1 MKKWMGLFGLIL
13 LSCLACQPTKPQ
25 QQGDRKQ
32 LADQMDSLLKYNLVH
47 TWYPAAIDSVF
58 GGYLSSFDAEFK
70 PTQDQDKMIVSQSRH
85 LWNNSKAIKQFPED
99 RPYAAYAN
107 HGFKFLKEKMWDA
120 EYGGFFTLVDRQ
132 GMFKGTGDKTAYGNA
147 FGLYSLSAYYLAT
160 RDTAALSLAKQTF
173 DWLEKHSHDSIHLG
187 YFQHL
192 ARNGDRQPRTA
203 NTPSTSDLGYKD
215 QNSSIHLLEAITEF
229 YQAWPD
235 PLVKK
240 RLEEMILL
248 IRDKMVNSKGN
259 LVLFFQPDW
268 TPVSF
273 VDSSRES
280 ILRHHNLDH
289 ASFGHDIETAYLL
302 MEASHIAGWKN
313 DSVTW
318 TIAKKMTD
326 QCLLYGWDDS
336 LGGFYDEGYYFKNEP
351 QITITHSNKNWWTQA
366 EALNTLL
373 IMADLYPNDPLQYYQ
388 KFLKQWN
395 YIDKYF
401 IDHKNGEWYP
411 NGLDTDPETTKRNKG
426 QIWKAAYHQYRS
438 MENCIKRL
446 RGDQH

>member
-1 MKKWMGLFGLIL
+1 MKNWLWQVSLFFI
-13 LSCLACQPTKPQ
+13 SVAACQPAKEQ
-25 QQGDRKQ
+25 VDEKKV
-32 LADQMDSLLKYNLVH
+32 LADQMENLLRDNLLH
-47 TWYPAAIDSVF
+47 PWYPAAVDSLF

-70 PTQDQDKMIVSQSRH
+70 PTGDQDKMIVSQARH
-85 LWNNSKAIKQFPED
+85 LWNNSKASKHFPGD
-99 RPYAAYAN
+99 RPYAGYAK
-107 HGFKFLKEKMWDA
+107 HGFKFLQDKMWDK

-132 GMFKGTGDKTAYGNA
+132 GAVKGNGDKTAYGNA
-147 FGLYSLSAYYLAT
+147 FGLYALSAYYLAT
-160 RDTAALSLAKQTF
+160 QDTAALILAKKSF
-173 DWLEKHSHDSIHLG
+173 DWLETFSHDTIHLG
-187 YFQHL
+187 YCQHL
-192 ARNGDRQPRTA
+192 SRKGDKLRRSST
-203 NTPSTSDLGYKD
+203 TPSTSDLGYKD
-215 QNSSIHLLEAITEF
+215 QNSSIHLLEALTEF

-235 PLVKK
+235 DRVKK

-248 IRDKMVNSKGN
+248 IRDKMVNQKGN
-259 LVLFFQPDW
+259 LVLFFRPDW

-280 ILRHHNLDH
+280 ILRHHSLDH

-313 DSVTW
+313 DDLTW

-326 QCLLYGWDDS
+326 QCLQFGWDDS

-373 IMADLYPNDPLQYYQ
+373 IMADLYPNDPMQYYQ
-388 KFLKQWN
+388 KFLKQWA

-411 NGLDTDPETTKRNKG
+411 NGLDTDPETVRRNKG
-426 QIWKAAYHQYRS
+426 HIWKAGYHQYRS
-438 MENCIKRL
+438 LENCVKRL
-446 RGDQH
+446 RGNEKE